1 MYKRQDYYCFI
12 GRLSHEKGAK
22 TLIEAANALPQHKLV
37 IIGGGPLE
45 DELKSMAGK
54 HIELAGFKQWSEIK
68 RLVGKA
74 RFSVIPSE
82 WYENNPLSVIEAQ
95 CLGTPVL
102 GARIG
107 GIPELISEETGMTFE
122 SRHTAD
128 LKEKIEAMYGR
139 TFNNAKIAAASHKR
153 YNAERYYNEIITV
166 YKM

>member
-1 MYKRQDYYCFI
+1 MERNQALGGQSPFLGHPI
-12 GRLSHEKGAK
+12 G
-22 TLIEAANALPQHKLV
+22 
-37 IIGGGPLE
+37 
-45 DELKSMAGK
+45 
-54 HIELAGFKQWSEIK
+54 
-68 RLVGKA
+68 
-74 RFSVIPSE
+74 